1 MGQRFTWGER
11 SGRRL
16 AGVLAAAVLIAV
28 SAQGAIGAPSDKK
41 PRDIRKAGAG
51 QQAGAKQQPTTPG
64 TDQQQPT
71 TRMVGGV
78 QVKVDPTTG
87 RMQQPTAAEAQ
98 MLAASLSH
106 MLSHEGEGLTPVQ
119 LPDGTIVID
128 LQDTF
133 QEAVMASVNPKGK
146 VTLRCVSDAAQAAK
160 ILAGQPIGDGAE
172 ISRVDA
178 KRAALKARA
187 AAEKE

>member
-11 SGRRL
+11 SGRRI

-41 PRDIRKAGAG
+41 PRETKARTG
-51 QQAGAKQQPTTPG
+51 QQAGAKQHTTTPG
-64 TDQQQPT
+64 TDQKQTT

-87 RMQQPTAAEAQ
+87 RMQQPTASEAQ
-98 MLAASLSH
+98 MLAAALTH

-119 LPDGTIVID
+119 MPDGTIVID
-128 LQDTF
+128 LQ
-133 QEAVMASVNPKGK
+133 
-146 VTLRCVSDAAQAAK
+146 
-160 ILAGQPIGDGAE
+160 
-172 ISRVDA
+172 
-178 KRAALKARA
+178 
-187 AAEKE
+187 